1 MRFTTAARS
10 DRRKFASNAGT
21 QPNVPSIIFV
31 TRVSDSPC
39 ASAAIRPMREV
50 VDRQLAPWRF
60 AALLFSLLAALAL
73 VVAAVGLYALL
84 AHQVTART
92 RGIGIRMALGA
103 RRGQIVRFF
112 ALRTVWVIAAG
123 LLPGLIADG
132 RQKHERAALRRRAGR
147 CGDICDCLPAPA
159 SCRDRGSIQATL
171 RRATA
176 VDPIVALREQ

>member
-31 TRVSDSPC
+31 TRVSGAPS

-73 VVAAVGLYALL
+73 VVAAVGLSALL

-92 RGIGIRMALGA
+92 PTPSGEDSR
-103 RRGQIVRFF
+103 RRGQ
-112 ALRTVWVIAAG
+112 ALCRRS
-123 LLPGLIADG
+123 G
-132 RQKHERAALRRRAGR
+132 RSTATSRSTSERKAFIHSPSDPCGAAL
-147 CGDICDCLPAPA
+147 
-159 SCRDRGSIQATL
+159 
-171 RRATA
+171 
-176 VDPIVALREQ
+176 